1 MSEIT
6 ASKLGERVQ
15 RIVNGG
21 STKPELKI
29 HKRDAILA
37 VLQARDEAITT
48 LIYEKKAMDE
58 HTFPYDILST
68 LETTVEGNEATL
80 PKRGLSILKHNSGIY
95 RITTV
100 CDNAEDVQEL
110 IPTTIGFNTLFKG
123 LQGKLLGGNPS
134 YQPIGQKIQVNGVT
148 DGSKLKIEMV
158 VAGEEFTED
167 EFLAI
172 PPSLQ
177 NKVVEIAVRTLTVMM
192 NAQED
197 LVTDSRSNY

>member
-1 MSEIT
+1 MSSEIT
-6 ASKLGERVQ
+6 IGKLGERVQ

-37 VLQARDEAITT
+37 VAQARDEAITN
-48 LIYEKKAMDE
+48 LMYEKKAMDE

-68 LETTVEGNEATL
+68 LETTVENGEAVL

-95 RITTV
+95 RISTQ
-100 CDNAEDVQEL
+100 DGLQEL

-134 YQPIGQKIQVNGVT
+134 YQPIGKKIQVSGIA
-148 DGSKLKIEMV
+148 DGCKLRIEMV
-158 VAGEEFTED
+158 VAGEEFEED
-167 EFLAI
+167 EFLPI
-172 PPSLQ
+172 PSDLQ
-177 NKVVEIAVRTLTVMM
+177 NRVVQIAVQTLSIMM
-192 NAQED
+192 QAQED
-197 LVTDSRSNY
+197 LVTDSRSNL